1 MKAKPYHLTQ
11 EQALEILKPLG
22 FTPDPIKGAVFV
34 PSNGRGSLSLDVLQT
49 AFNAALDK
57 VLGEPEIY
65 MAKSLENGTYA
76 THPRKSECELFLA
89 QSKLKN
95 DGKQAT
101 VLTLYA
107 PKDMT

>member
-1 MKAKPYHLTQ
+1 MTKPYHLTQ
-11 EQALEILKPLG
+11 EQASEIRRN
-22 FTPDPIKGAVFV
+22 TADPHQRIMHQPKTSFLV
-34 PSNGRGSLSLDVLQT
+34 SEEWLQ
-49 AFNAALDK
+49 AFANAALDK

>member
-1 MKAKPYHLTQ
+1 MTKPYHLSQ

-57 VLGEPEIY
+57 VLGEPV
-65 MAKSLENGTYA
+65 
-76 THPRKSECELFLA
+76 
-89 QSKLKN
+89 
-95 DGKQAT
+95 AT
-101 VLTLYA
+101 VYKSCDYDPSLGFSIPNGRLDIAAIKGMSDSGLTAGTKLYA
-107 PKDMT
+107 PKELT